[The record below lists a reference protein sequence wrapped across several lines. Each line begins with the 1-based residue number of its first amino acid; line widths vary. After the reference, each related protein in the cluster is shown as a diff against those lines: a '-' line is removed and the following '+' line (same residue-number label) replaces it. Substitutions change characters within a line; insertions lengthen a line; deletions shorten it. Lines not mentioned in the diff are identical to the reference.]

1 MNDPVGAPAP
11 PHAVRSLPA
20 LALSLARAWWP
31 QVAALTAACAVVATT
46 ITGALGV
53 GASLTRGLR
62 DLALDRLG
70 AIEAAVVADEPFTA
84 GLASRLEE
92 VSRAAGAG
100 PGRPAGI
107 VPALVLSVAV
117 EATAVG
123 GPRATSRATLLACDD
138 LESLGFPA
146 APATPGRD
154 AVLCNGPLA
163 VALGTRPGDVVVVR
177 IPERSNVPSDTPLG
191 RRTAESRG
199 RRLAVEAVL
208 PDAGLGRFSLRP
220 VQVTGPLIVTSLE
233 TARAILRRGDL
244 LNTVFAVGR
253 PEGESDGRVGGD
265 DPPGVAAWLAGALQ
279 PDLADHGLALEA
291 VDTATPTWRLVSR
304 RLVLPAEVDR
314 AAAAVLAPLGGTP
327 SLVFLANSMAPVAA
341 AASPAVAGPDAGA
354 PATGAGTVSIPY
366 STVAGVPG
374 PSLPSGALV
383 GDDGAVLPPVPPDGI
398 VIDRWM
404 ADDLA
409 AQGVPVAPGALLE
422 MRLFLP
428 ETVDGRVEE
437 TTARLRIAGIAAMS
451 GAALA
456 RELVPEVAGIT
467 DEASIADWDP
477 PFPFDRSRIRASA
490 PHDEDDRYWKQYGAT
505 PKAFVD
511 LATARRLAGSR
522 FGETTAWHVPR
533 ERVADVAALR
543 RALAA
548 ELRPDALGIRV
559 EPLRSDALAAA
570 RGSTPFGGLFLALS
584 SFLVAAG
591 LLLEWLLFQLLVAA
605 RRRDVGVLAAVG
617 WPPGRLAAL
626 LVLVG
631 GAAAVIGVAVGTLLG
646 PAWAAALVA
655 VLGRSWA
662 TQVASGPVA
671 AFAAG
676 PARLAEIWPGAV
688 AALALSLGAIAWA
701 AWRAGRS
708 APLAL
713 LRERDAPG
721 GGRRAAPR
729 LFVPLAGL
737 ALAAAAASAWIGRT
751 AAWQTA
757 VAVFFG
763 AGMLALV
770 GLLALVRAWL
780 GTSAAGPPRTLPRLA
795 RRGLAWRPGRAFS
808 VAAIVAVA
816 QFLIVAVSSFAVRP
830 PADPEDRASP
840 TGGWTA
846 LATFGEP
853 TMVDPTD
860 PDTRTTLGLPAAAED
875 ILAAC
880 TIARLRTSAGDDAA
894 CTNLYAAGRPTVLG
908 VGRDFVARGGFR
920 FVAYERPIDATA
932 RSASDANPWA
942 LLELDRPTDAP
953 VPAILDQATAQWAL
967 KLGGLGSTFTL
978 TDGAGQD
985 VRLRIVGLLDTSILQ
1000 GTVIVSERDFQRLF
1014 PARSGYGM
1022 ALVDA
1027 GAVDGTRRGAVG
1039 PALTAAWAD
1048 AGVSVE
1054 GTVDRLRSLLAVQNT
1069 FLAGFQALG
1078 TLGLLLG
1085 TAGVA
1090 AVQLQNVLERRGQLA
1105 LLRAIGFTT
1114 GRVRGLL
1121 VIETLLTVGLGLAA
1135 GTLAALLAVAPL
1147 LGGQAGLAR
1156 LPLGWI
1162 AATCALS
1169 LGAALVAGFA
1179 AASRHTIP
1187 VRPLAE

>member
-1 MNDPVGAPAP
+1 MNDPVDGRPLP
-11 PHAVRSLPA
+11 RAVRSLA
-20 LALSLARAWWP
+20 GLALVLARGWWP
-31 QVAALTAACAVVATT
+31 QVAALAAACAVVATT

-70 AIEAAVVADEPFTA
+70 AIDAAVVADEPFTA
-84 GLASRLEE
+84 GLAARLEQALATE
-92 VSRAAGAG
+92 PGAG
-100 PGRPAGI
+100 GPARV

-117 EATAVG
+117 EATGGG

-138 LESLGFPA
+138 LAALGFPA
-146 APATPGRD
+146 TPAVPGRD
-154 AVLCNGPLA
+154 AVLVNGPLA
-163 VALGTRPGDVVVVR
+163 AALAARPGDAVVVR
-177 IPERSNVPSDTPLG
+177 VPERSTVPSDTPLG

-199 RRLAVEAVL
+199 RRLTVEAVL
-208 PDAGLGRFSLRP
+208 PEAGLGRFALRP
-220 VQVTGPLIVTSLE
+220 VQVTGPLVVTSLE
-233 TARAILRRGDL
+233 TARAILRRGDV
-244 LNTVFAVGR
+244 LNTVLAVGPPAADR
-253 PEGESDGRVGGD
+253 DGTAAGGE
-265 DPPGVAAWLAGALQ
+265 PPGAAAWLATALE

-291 VDTATPTWRLVSR
+291 VEAVDGGSPTWRLVSR

-327 SLVFLANSMAPVAA
+327 SLVFLANAMATVTDAT
-341 AASPAVAGPDAGA
+341 ASPAADP
-354 PATGAGTVSIPY
+354 PATTRRAASIPY

-374 PSLPSGALV
+374 PELPCGDLVDEAGAT
-383 GDDGAVLPPVPPDGI
+383 LPPVPPDGI

-409 AQGVPVAPGALLE
+409 AQGTAVVPGSMLE

-437 TTARLRIAGIAAMS
+437 TTARLRIAGIAEMR
-451 GAALA
+451 GMALA
-456 RELVPEVAGIT
+456 RDLVPEVEGIT

-477 PFPFDRSRIRASA
+477 PFPFDRSRVRAAA
-490 PHDEDDRYWKQYGAT
+490 PDDQDDRYWKQYGAT

-533 ERVADVAALR
+533 QRGDDGDALR
-543 RALAA
+543 RTLAA
-548 ELRPDALGIRV
+548 ELRPAALGIRV
-559 EPLRSDALAAA
+559 EPLRGDALAAA

-591 LLLEWLLFQLLVAA
+591 LLLEWLLFHLLVAA

-631 GAAAVIGVAVGTLLG
+631 GGAAVIGVALGTLLG
-646 PAWAAALVA
+646 PAWTAALVA

-662 TQVASGPVA
+662 TQVAGGSGA

-676 PARLAEIWPGAV
+676 PARFAEIWPGAV
-688 AALALSLGAIAWA
+688 AALALSVGAMAWA
-701 AWRAGRS
+701 AWRAGRA

-713 LRERDAPG
+713 LRQRDEPT
-721 GGRRAAPR
+721 GGRRVAPR
-729 LFVPLAGL
+729 LAVPLAGL
-737 ALAAAAASAWIGRT
+737 ALVAAAASAWFGRT
-751 AAWQTA
+751 AEWQAA
-757 VAVFFG
+757 VGLFFG

-780 GTSAAGPPRTLPRLA
+780 GTAAAGPPLSLARLA

-846 LATFGEP
+846 LVTFGEP

-860 PDTRTTLGLPAAAED
+860 GDARAALGLPAAAEEV
-875 ILAAC
+875 LAGC
-880 TIARLRTSAGDDAA
+880 TIARLRTSSGDDAA
-894 CTNLYAAGRPTVLG
+894 CTNLYAAARPTVLG

-920 FVAYERPIDATA
+920 FVAHERPADAAA
-932 RSASDANPWA
+932 RDAIDANPWR
-942 LLELDRPTDAP
+942 LLETDRPPDGP
-953 VPAILDQATAQWAL
+953 LPAILDQATAQWAL

-978 TDGAGQD
+978 ADGTGQD
-985 VRLRIVGLLDTSILQ
+985 VTVRIVGLLDTSILQ
-1000 GTVIVSERDFQRLF
+1000 GTVIVAERDFQRLF

-1027 GAVDGTRRGAVG
+1027 GGVDAARRGAVG
-1039 PALTAAWAD
+1039 PALAAAWAD
-1048 AGVSVE
+1048 AGTSVE
-1054 GTVDRLRSLLAVQNT
+1054 GAADRLRSLLAVQNT

-1105 LLRAIGFTT
+1105 LLRAVGFTT
-1114 GRVRGLL
+1114 GRVRGLV
-1121 VIETLLTVGLGLAA
+1121 VIETLLTVGLGLVA

-1147 LGGQAGLAR
+1147 LAGQAGFAR

-1162 AATCALS
+1162 AATCGLS
-1169 LGAALVAGFA
+1169 LAAALLAGLA

-1187 VRPLAE
+1187 VRPQAD

>member
-1 MNDPVGAPAP
+1 MNDPVDGRRLPPAL
-11 PHAVRSLPA
+11 RSLA
-20 LALSLARAWWP
+20 GLALVLARGWWP
-31 QVAALTAACAVVATT
+31 QVAALAAACAVVATT

-70 AIEAAVVADEPFTA
+70 AIDAAVVADEPFTA
-84 GLASRLEE
+84 GLAARLENAL
-92 VSRAAGAG
+92 AAAAPGAG
-100 PGRPAGI
+100 GPARV

-117 EATAVG
+117 EATGGG

-138 LESLGFPA
+138 LAALGFPA
-146 APATPGRD
+146 APAVPGRD
-154 AVLCNGPLA
+154 AVLVNGPLA
-163 VALGTRPGDVVVVR
+163 AALAARPGDAVVVR
-177 IPERSNVPSDTPLG
+177 VPERSTVPSDTPLG

-199 RRLAVEAVL
+199 RRLTVEAVL
-208 PDAGLGRFSLRP
+208 PEAGLGRFGLRP
-220 VQVTGPLIVTSLE
+220 AQVTGPLAVTSLE
-233 TARAILRRGDL
+233 TARAILRRGDV
-244 LNTVFAVGR
+244 LNTVLAVG
-253 PEGESDGRVGGD
+253 PAEAGRDRRVAGAET
-265 DPPGVAAWLAGALQ
+265 PGTAAWLAAALE

-291 VDTATPTWRLVSR
+291 VEAEAPTWRLVSR

-341 AASPAVAGPDAGA
+341 AGSA
-354 PATGAGTVSIPY
+354 PAARGPSIPY

-374 PSLPSGALV
+374 PALPCGDLV
-383 GDDGAVLPPVPPDGI
+383 DDAGVTLPPVPPDGI

-409 AQGVPVAPGALLE
+409 AQGTAVAPGSMLE
-422 MRLFLP
+422 IRLFLP

-437 TTARLRIAGIAAMS
+437 TTASLRIAGIAAMR
-451 GAALA
+451 GMALA
-456 RELVPEVAGIT
+456 RDLVPEVEGVT

-477 PFPFDRSRIRASA
+477 PFPFDRSRVRAAA
-490 PHDEDDRYWKQYGAT
+490 PDDQDDRYWKQHGAT

-533 ERVADVAALR
+533 QRGDDGDTLR

-548 ELRPDALGIRV
+548 ELRPAALGIRV
-559 EPLRSDALAAA
+559 EPLRGDALAAA

-591 LLLEWLLFQLLVAA
+591 LLLEWLLFHLLVAA

-631 GAAAVIGVAVGTLLG
+631 GGAAVIGVTLGTLLG
-646 PAWAAALVA
+646 PSWAAALVA

-662 TQVASGPVA
+662 TQVAGGSGA

-676 PARLAEIWPGAV
+676 PARVAEIWPGAV
-688 AALALSLGAIAWA
+688 AALALSVGAMAWA
-701 AWRAGRS
+701 AWRAGRA

-713 LRERDAPG
+713 LRQRDEPA
-721 GGRRAAPR
+721 GGRRVAPR
-729 LFVPLAGL
+729 LGVPLAGL
-737 ALAAAAASAWIGRT
+737 ALVAAAASAWFGR
-751 AAWQTA
+751 AAEWQ
-757 VAVFFG
+757 VAVGLFFG

-780 GTSAAGPPRTLPRLA
+780 GTAAAGPPRSLARLA

-846 LATFGEP
+846 LVTFGEP

-860 PDTRTTLGLPAAAED
+860 DDARAALGLPAAAEEV
-875 ILAAC
+875 LAGC
-880 TIARLRTSAGDDAA
+880 TIARLRTSSGDDAA
-894 CTNLYAAGRPTVLG
+894 CTNLYAAARPTVLG

-920 FVAYERPIDATA
+920 FVAHERPADAAA
-932 RSASDANPWA
+932 RDAIAANPWR
-942 LLELDRPTDAP
+942 LLETDRPPDAP
-953 VPAILDQATAQWAL
+953 LPAILDQATAQWAL

-978 TDGAGQD
+978 TDGTGQD
-985 VRLRIVGLLDTSILQ
+985 VTLRIVGLLDTSILQ
-1000 GTVIVSERDFQRLF
+1000 GTVIVAERDFQRLF

-1027 GAVDGTRRGAVG
+1027 GGVDPARRDAVG
-1039 PALTAAWAD
+1039 PALAAAWAD
-1048 AGVSVE
+1048 AGTSVE
-1054 GTVDRLRSLLAVQNT
+1054 GAADRLRSLLAVQNT

-1105 LLRAIGFTT
+1105 LLRAVGFTT

-1121 VIETLLTVGLGLAA
+1121 VIETLLTVGLGLVA

-1147 LGGQAGLAR
+1147 LAGQAGFAR

-1162 AATCALS
+1162 AATCGLS
-1169 LGAALVAGFA
+1169 LAAALLAGLA

-1187 VRPLAE
+1187 VRPQAD

>member
-1 MNDPVGAPAP
+1 MNHPAGNRP
-11 PHAVRSLPA
+11 LPRAVRSLA
-20 LALSLARAWWP
+20 GLALGLARSWWP
-31 QVAALTAACAVVATT
+31 QVAALAAACAVVATT

-62 DLALDRLG
+62 DLATERLG
-70 AIEAAVVADEPFTA
+70 AIDAAVVADEPFTA
-84 GLASRLEE
+84 GLAARLEE
-92 VSRAAGAG
+92 SLATAG
-100 PGRPAGI
+100 PGRPARV

-117 EATAVG
+117 EAAGGG
-123 GPRATSRATLLACDD
+123 GPRAASRATLLACDD
-138 LESLGFPA
+138 PAALGFPA
-146 APATPGRD
+146 APAVPRRD
-154 AVLCNGPLA
+154 AVLVNGPLA
-163 VALGTRPGDVVVVR
+163 TALPVRPGDALVVR
-177 IPERSNVPSDTPLG
+177 VPERSTVPSDTPLG

-199 RRLAVEAVL
+199 RRLTVGAVL
-208 PDAGLGRFSLRP
+208 PEAGLGRFSLRP

-233 TARAILRRGDL
+233 TARAILRRGDV
-244 LNTVFAVGR
+244 LNTVFAVA
-253 PEGESDGRVGGD
+253 
-265 DPPGVAAWLAGALQ
+265 PPQAGPDRRTAAAGLRGAAAWLAAALE
-279 PDLADHGLALEA
+279 PDLADYGLAIEA
-291 VDTATPTWRLVSR
+291 AGSATPAWRLVSR

-314 AAAAVLAPLGGTP
+314 AATAVLAPLGGAP
-327 SLVFLANSMAPVAA
+327 ALVFLANSMAPIADA
-341 AASPAVAGPDAGA
+341 AAS
-354 PATGAGTVSIPY
+354 ATGAASATAGRAASIPY

-374 PSLPSGALV
+374 PPLPSGDLV
-383 GDDGAVLPPVPPDGI
+383 DEAGAVLPPVPPDGI

-409 AQGVPVAPGALLE
+409 AQGTAVAPGALIEL
-422 MRLFLP
+422 RLFLP

-437 TTARLRIAGIAAMS
+437 TTARLRIAGIAAMR

-456 RELVPEVAGIT
+456 RDLVPEVEGIT

-477 PFPFDRSRIRASA
+477 PFPFDRSRVRAAA
-490 PHDEDDRYWKQYGAT
+490 PDDQDDRYWKQYGAT

-522 FGETTAWHVPR
+522 FGETTTWHVPR
-533 ERVADVAALR
+533 ERVDNVDSLR
-543 RALAA
+543 RTLAA
-548 ELRPDALGIRV
+548 ELRPAALGIRI
-559 EPLRSDALAAA
+559 EPLRDDALAAA

-617 WPPGRLAAL
+617 WPPGRLATL

-631 GAAAVIGVAVGTLLG
+631 GAAAVGGVALGTLLG
-646 PAWAAALVA
+646 PAWASALVA

-662 TQVASGPVA
+662 TQVAGGSVA

-688 AALALSLGAIAWA
+688 AALTLSLGAMAWA
-701 AWRAGRS
+701 AWRAGRV

-713 LRERDAPG
+713 LRERDDPAR
-721 GGRRAAPR
+721 GRLASPR
-729 LFVPLAGL
+729 LVVPLAGL
-737 ALAAAAASAWIGRT
+737 ALAAAAASAWAGRT
-751 AAWQTA
+751 AEWQTA
-757 VAVFFG
+757 VGLFFG

-780 GTSAAGPPRTLPRLA
+780 GTAAAGPPRTLVRLA
-795 RRGLAWRPGRAFS
+795 RRGLSWRPGRAFS

-846 LATFGEP
+846 LVTFGEP

-860 PDTRTTLGLPAAAED
+860 PDTRAGLGLPATAEEV
-875 ILAAC
+875 LAGC
-880 TIARLRTSAGDDAA
+880 TIARLRTSSGDDAA

-920 FVAYERPIDATA
+920 FVAHERPAAAAA
-932 RSASDANPWA
+932 RGAIDANPWR
-942 LLELDRPTDAP
+942 LLETDRPPDAP
-953 VPAILDQATAQWAL
+953 LPAILDQATAQWAL
-967 KLGGLGSTFTL
+967 KLGGLGGTFTL
-978 TDGAGQD
+978 TDGAGRD
-985 VRLRIVGLLDTSILQ
+985 VTLRIVGLLDTSILQ
-1000 GTVIVSERDFQRLF
+1000 GTVIVAERDFQRLF

-1027 GAVDGTRRGAVG
+1027 GGVAAARRGGVG
-1039 PALTAAWAD
+1039 PALAAAWAD
-1048 AGVSVE
+1048 SGTSVE
-1054 GTVDRLRSLLAVQNT
+1054 GAADRLRSLLAVQNT

-1078 TLGLLLG
+1078 TLGLFLG

-1105 LLRAIGFTT
+1105 LLRAVGFTT

-1121 VIETLLTVGLGLAA
+1121 VIETLLTVGLGLVA

-1147 LGGQAGLAR
+1147 VAAQAGFAV

-1162 AATCALS
+1162 AATCGLS
-1169 LGAALVAGFA
+1169 LGAALLAGLA
-1179 AASRHTIP
+1179 ATSRHTIP
-1187 VRPLAE
+1187 VRPQAD